1 MSIWTRV
8 FGGWRTW
15 GPNVPGVV
23 IGGYDSPTDRSYDTV
38 TPDAAMKLSAVWACI
53 HHRAETIG
61 ALPCHLRD
69 DKKNVIHDHP
79 VYDLIHNKP
88 NAMMTPPEFFSLAVA
103 NLDMHGNGVCIMPR
117 RRDKSIISLD
127 PIDPTSTLMKQR
139 KSGAWYYEFDG
150 EQYDADDVLHF
161 RGFTTKGL
169 WGLPRI
175 DIGRQILS
183 AQLSANESAQRAFR
197 QSLKLGGFFKVEQ
210 NLNNDQ
216 LSDFNKRL
224 DMYGRPENHGKFLTL
239 LRGMTPVAGADFR
252 IKPSDAEL
260 LQSRYFGIEEI
271 CRLFGV
277 PPQLIFHTDKSS
289 SWASSAEQINLQYLM
304 YSLQSTLVRLEKRM
318 ERQLLTAEDRARG
331 LQIKFS
337 IQGLLRADL
346 KTRQAFYASALQ
358 NGYYSRNEVR
368 DLEDRGGIPGG
379 DEYTI
384 QTNLAPVDQQAA
396 DVSKMKDEIQ

>member
-1 MSIWTRV
+1 
-8 FGGWRTW
+8 
-15 GPNVPGVV
+15 
-23 IGGYDSPTDRSYDTV
+23 
-38 TPDAAMKLSAVWACI
+38 
-53 HHRAETIG
+53 
-61 ALPCHLRD
+61 
-69 DKKNVIHDHP
+69 
-79 VYDLIHNKP
+79 
-88 NAMMTPPEFFSLAVA
+88 
-103 NLDMHGNGVCIMPR
+103 
-117 RRDKSIISLD
+117 
-127 PIDPTSTLMKQR
+127 
-139 KSGAWYYEFDG
+139 
-150 EQYDADDVLHF
+150 
-161 RGFTTKGL
+161 
-169 WGLPRI
+169 
-175 DIGRQILS
+175 
-183 AQLSANESAQRAFR
+183 
-197 QSLKLGGFFKVEQ
+197 
-210 NLNNDQ
+210 
-216 LSDFNKRL
+216 
-224 DMYGRPENHGKFLTL
+224 
-239 LRGMTPVAGADFR
+239 MTPVAGADFR

-304 YSLQSTLVRLEKRM
+304 YSLQSTLVRMEKRM

-396 DVSKMKDEIQ
+396 DVSKIKDEIQ